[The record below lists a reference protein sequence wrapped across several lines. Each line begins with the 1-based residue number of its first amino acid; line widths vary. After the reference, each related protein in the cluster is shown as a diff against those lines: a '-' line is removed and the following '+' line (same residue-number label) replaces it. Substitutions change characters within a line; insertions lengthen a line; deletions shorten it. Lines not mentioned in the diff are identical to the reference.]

1 MEEEDKSIDLSV
13 WAYCAGVFDFDH
25 LQGRVYY
32 SPQGHVENFTSSDI
46 VRYLCSDLA
55 MVPCELV
62 TAKYLADP
70 KTDEVFA
77 YFKLKPPTS
86 DDDPNEETCCRE
98 TIRSADGFIKV
109 LDQSDVTNPG
119 ECTISAACLGADKV
133 LPKEDTLLSIHDIH
147 SQEWKLKHTYD
158 STLELHKFT
167 DGWDRFV
174 LTKQLSPGDSLVFV
188 KTRVG
193 LTIGIRRVTVPGSA
207 SVDSFFHY
215 PTRVNDVHGGQK
227 LIRTGKGL
235 LSVEA
240 LGEALAKSQIGRPFD
255 VVYYPHV
262 GSSSFVLDRER
273 VYNAIWNVTWP
284 PGMKVRKWVMVKDQ
298 LRVICHEGSVI
309 SSIKKDKDWYGS
321 PWRQLQ
327 VNWDKK
333 YGSVEE
339 FVNFWE
345 VEPVPEPVSGKKRK
359 LGDMTATQATTTG
372 QTGQTMPDLILIKE

>member
-1 MEEEDKSIDLSV
+1 M
-13 WAYCAGVFDFDH
+13 ADFDH
-25 LQGRVYY
+25 LQRRVYY

-46 VRYLCSDLA
+46 VRCLCSDLA
-55 MVPCELV
+55 VVPCQLV

-86 DDDPNEETCCRE
+86 DDPNEETSSSRE
-98 TIRSADGFIKV
+98 RIRSAADGFIKV

-147 SQEWKLKHTYD
+147 SQEWKLKHSYD
-158 STLELHKFT
+158 STLEVHKFT
-167 DGWDRFV
+167 DGWDKFF
-174 LTKQLSPGDSLVFV
+174 LTKQLCPGDSLVFV

-193 LTIGIRRVTVPGSA
+193 LTIGIRRVTVPGST
-207 SVDSFFHY
+207 SVDSPFHY
-215 PTRVNDVHGGQK
+215 PTRVDDVHGGQK

-235 LSVEA
+235 LSVAA

-262 GSSSFVLDRER
+262 GSSSFVLDRQR

-284 PGMKVRKWVMVKDQ
+284 PGMKVRKWVMVQDQ

-309 SSIKKDKDWYGS
+309 SSIKKDKDWLTGI
-321 PWRQLQ
+321 
-327 VNWDKK
+327 KK

-345 VEPVPEPVSGKKRK
+345 VEPVPEPFSGKKRK
-359 LGDMTATQATTTG
+359 IGDMTATQAPT
-372 QTGQTMPDLILIKE
+372 TGQTMPDLNLPL